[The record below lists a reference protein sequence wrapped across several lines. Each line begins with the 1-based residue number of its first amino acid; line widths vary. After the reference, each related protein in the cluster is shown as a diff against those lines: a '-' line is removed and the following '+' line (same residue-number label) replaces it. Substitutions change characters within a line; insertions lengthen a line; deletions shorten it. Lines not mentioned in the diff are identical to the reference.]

1 MMNSLTHSSIDI
13 RWMTESSWFHCDD
26 AAVVRGGVL
35 LLEAAFRST
44 RPATLSGDPVILAR
58 LSGLGGDVWAE
69 KGAIVLDGFEQVEGG
84 AWRHRAMAE
93 LFDAVNERFGAQ
105 IKDLVASS
113 ALASLVVE
121 EFPLV
126 GEVKPAGRSKGKRAL
141 PKDYVFSE
149 ALLAKAEAAG
159 YITEEHKAWLLE
171 KFKDFASSS
180 TRLYSNWDA
189 TARNFFT
196 GSITQRDFL
205 SNFGYWPR
213 ESRARLMPLIGG
225 PATPVRSSGPQSFES
240 AALNGSQSSVSR
252 VLAKRFGSTE
262 GAQDAEVKPT
272 PHSGS
277 AAGGFTPRGFGFGF
291 GRGAGAT
298 PGAAA

>member
-1 MMNSLTHSSIDI
+1 MMNTLTHSSIDI
-13 RWMTESSWFHCDD
+13 RWMTEASWFHSEDS
-26 AAVVRGGVL
+26 AVVRAGVL

-44 RPATLSGDPVILAR
+44 QPATISGDPLILAR
-58 LSGLGGDVWAE
+58 LSGLSANVWAE
-69 KGAIVLDGFEQVEGG
+69 KGRDVLQGFDEVEGG

-113 ALASLVVE
+113 ALASLAVE

-141 PKDYVFSE
+141 PKDYQFSDD
-149 ALLAKAEAAG
+149 LLAKAESAG
-159 YITEEHKAWLLE
+159 YITEEHKAWLLQ
-171 KFKDFASSS
+171 KFRDFATSS

-196 GSITQRDFL
+196 SSITQRDFL

-213 ESRARLMPLIGG
+213 DSKARLISAQGTSASP
-225 PATPVRSSGPQSFES
+225 PARSGPQSFES
-240 AALNGSQSSVSR
+240 AALNGSKSSVDR
-252 VLAKRFGSTE
+252 VLARRFGTANE
-262 GAQDAEVKPT
+262 VQDAEVKPAAR
-272 PHSGS
+272 P
-277 AAGGFTPRGFGFGF
+277 AAGGFGFGF
-291 GRGAGAT
+291 ARNRGSA